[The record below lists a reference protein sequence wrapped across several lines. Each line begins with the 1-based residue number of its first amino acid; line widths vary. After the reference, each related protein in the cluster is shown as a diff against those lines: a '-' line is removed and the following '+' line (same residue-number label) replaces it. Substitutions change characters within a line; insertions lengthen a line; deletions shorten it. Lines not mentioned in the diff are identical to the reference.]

1 MDKESYLAL
10 LREALRGLPEADVEE
25 SLAYYTELIEDR
37 MEDGLGEA
45 EAVAQLPAPEAAA
58 EEILLSQP
66 LAKVV
71 AARVKPKRKLGAWE
85 IVLLVLGSPVW
96 LPLLLTFGIL
106 VLTAYLLIW
115 VVALV
120 LWTVDLSAAVGA
132 VGGLAGMLG
141 GILQRNLNLELFA
154 VGAALA
160 GAGLA
165 ILLFFA
171 ALWTTKA
178 SARLGGALLRSL
190 KASLIGKETAA

>member
-71 AARVKPKRKLGAWE
+71 AARVRPKRKLGAWE

-96 LPLLLTFGIL
+96 LPLLLTFAVL
-106 VLTAYLLIW
+106 VLTVYLLVW
-115 VVALV
+115 VAALV
-120 LWTVDLSAAVGA
+120 HAH
-132 VGGLAGMLG
+132 
-141 GILQRNLNLELFA
+141 
-154 VGAALA
+154 
-160 GAGLA
+160 
-165 ILLFFA
+165 
-171 ALWTTKA
+171 
-178 SARLGGALLRSL
+178 
-190 KASLIGKETAA
+190 

>member
-1 MDKESYLAL
+1 MDKESYLAR
-10 LREALRGLPEADVEE
+10 LREALYGLPEADIET
-25 SLAYYTELIEDR
+25 SAQYYAELIEDR

-45 EAVAQLPAPEAAA
+45 EAVAQLPSPEEAAQ
-58 EEILLSQP
+58 EILLDKP
-66 LAKVV
+66 LAQIV
-71 AARVKPKRKLGAWE
+71 AARVKPRRKLGAWE
-85 IVLLVLGSPVW
+85 IILLVLGSPVW

-120 LWTVDLSAAVGA
+120 LWSVDLSAAVGA

-141 GILQRNLNLELFA
+141 GILQRNLSMELFA
-154 VGAALA
+154 AGAALA

-171 ALWTTKA
+171 SLWTTKA
-178 SARLGGALLRSL
+178 SARLGRALLRSL
-190 KASLIGKETAA
+190 KASIIGKEKAA

>member
-1 MDKESYLAL
+1 MDKESYLAR
-10 LREALRGLPEADVEE
+10 LREALRALPKADVEE

-45 EAVAQLPAPEAAA
+45 EAVGQLPAPEDAAQ
-58 EEILLSQP
+58 EILLSQP
-66 LAKVV
+66 LARIV
-71 AARVKPKRKLGAWE
+71 AARVKPKRRLGVWE

-96 LPLLLTFGIL
+96 LPLLLTFAVL
-106 VLTAYLLIW
+106 VLTAYLLVW

-141 GILQRNLNLELFA
+141 GILQRNMYTELFA

-160 GAGLA
+160 CAGLA

-171 ALWTTKA
+171 ALWSTRA
-178 SARLGGALLRSL
+178 CARLGKALLRSL
-190 KASLIGKETAA
+190 KAQLIGRETAA

>member
-1 MDKESYLAL
+1 MDKESYLAR
-10 LREALRGLPEADVEE
+10 LREALRGLPKADVEE

-45 EAVAQLPAPEAAA
+45 EAVGQLPAPEDAAQ
-58 EEILLSQP
+58 EILLSQP
-66 LAKVV
+66 LARIV
-71 AARVKPKRKLGAWE
+71 AARVKPKRRLGVWE

-96 LPLLLTFGIL
+96 LPLLLTFAVL
-106 VLTAYLLIW
+106 VLTAYLLVW

-141 GILQRNLNLELFA
+141 GILQRNMYTELFA

-160 GAGLA
+160 CAGLA

-171 ALWTTKA
+171 ALWSTRA
-178 SARLGGALLRSL
+178 CARLGKALLRSL
-190 KASLIGKETAA
+190 KAQLIGRETAA

>member
-1 MDKESYLAL
+1 MDKESYLAR
-10 LREALRGLPEADVEE
+10 LRDALRGLPEADIET
-25 SLAYYTELIEDR
+25 SAQYYAELIEDR

-71 AARVKPKRKLGAWE
+71 AARVRPKRKLGAWE

-96 LPLLLTFGIL
+96 LPLLLTFAVL
-106 VLTAYLLIW
+106 VLTVYLLVW
-115 VVALV
+115 VAALV

-160 GAGLA
+160 CAGLA

-171 ALWTTKA
+171 SLWTTKA

-190 KASLIGKETAA
+190 KASLIGMEKAA

>member
-37 MEDGLGEA
+37 MEDGLTEV

-71 AARVKPKRKLGAWE
+71 AARVRPKRKLGAWE

-120 LWTVDLSAAVGA
+120 LWSVDLSAGVGA

-141 GILQRNLNLELFA
+141 GILQQNLNLELFA

-165 ILLFFA
+165 ILFFFA

-178 SARLGGALLRSL
+178 SARLGKALLRSL
-190 KASLIGKETAA
+190 KASIIGKEKAA